1 MTEFD
6 WTNFPA
12 RIWIKSTST
21 EVYRHWA
28 TAEGLETWFPAK
40 ASFVSPAGITR
51 SQDEFA
57 QAGDR
62 WDFEWF
68 GGDAGTGTVEEAVLG
83 QSFALT
89 FAGLVSMEV
98 TNDAGRILISL
109 RHARIPDTESARIQV
124 HLKCRLS
131 WCFYLNNLKA
141 VLEHGIDLR
150 EKDPLR
156 LRDPLTNG
164 VVNY

>member
-62 WDFEWF
+62 WAFEWF

-89 FAGLVSMEV
+89 FAGLVLM
-98 TNDAGRILISL
+98 
-109 RHARIPDTESARIQV
+109 
-124 HLKCRLS
+124 
-131 WCFYLNNLKA
+131 
-141 VLEHGIDLR
+141 
-150 EKDPLR
+150 KDGDVMHFR
-156 LRDPLTNG
+156 FN
-164 VVNY
+164 V